1 MSNKKI
7 LPQEIIKKIKHI
19 EICTRRLLRG
29 ASFGDYT
36 VVQKGF
42 GLEFDQIREYQP
54 GDDVR
59 FIDWKSTARTNKVLL
74 KQYYQE
80 RNRIIWLLVDVSL
93 SIQFTSGFVSKHNII
108 AQITS
113 VLSIVADTRKDLVGL
128 ILFSHDI
135 EYCLPPKRGRSH
147 IHEIMK
153 QVFAFEPQHRQ
164 TNIQNV
170 LKYLIQKRSK
180 EAIIFLI
187 SDFIDEGYEKA
198 LPFLTQWY
206 DVIAVRCLDDN
217 ERNFPIVGCLCVE
230 DIETGE
236 FLELDIKAQK
246 KLSTIVARHIDDQN
260 ATFKKYGID
269 CLDVNPLQP
278 FVGDLIRFFQ
288 KRMMY

>member
-7 LPQEIIKKIKHI
+7 IPQEIIKKIKHI

-93 SIQFTSGFVSKHNII
+93 SIQFTSGFVSKHDII

-135 EYCLPPKRGRSH
+135 EYCLSPKRGRSH

-187 SDFIDEGYEKA
+187 SDFIDDGYEKA

-206 DVIAVRCLDDN
+206 EVIAIRCLDDN
-217 ERNFPIVGCLCVE
+217 ERNFPIVGCLYVE

-236 FLELDIKAQK
+236 FLELDVRDQQ
-246 KLSTIVARHIDDQN
+246 KLSSIIARHIDYQN
-260 ATFKKYGID
+260 TIFKKYRID
-269 CLDVNPLQP
+269 YTDVSPLQP
-278 FVGDLIRFFQ
+278 FIGDLIHFFQ